1 MPSSDY
7 IYGTNY
13 QFCHG
18 YLGKD
23 VSLTQQKMLQAL
35 GRIGRHNDQQTY
47 SVRLRDNNQGNI
59 LFKPS
64 SNDIEVQ
71 NINRLFSSRSCT
83 N

>member
-1 MPSSDY
+1 
-7 IYGTNY
+7 
-13 QFCHG
+13 
-18 YLGKD
+18 
-23 VSLTQQKMLQAL
+23 MLQAL

-71 NINRLFSSRSCT
+71 NINRLFSSRSDT